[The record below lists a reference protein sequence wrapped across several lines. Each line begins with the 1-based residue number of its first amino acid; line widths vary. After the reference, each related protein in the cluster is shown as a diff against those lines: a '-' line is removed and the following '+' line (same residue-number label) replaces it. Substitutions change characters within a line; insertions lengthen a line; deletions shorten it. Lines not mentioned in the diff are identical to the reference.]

1 MTIQISI
8 DPSNEREQR
17 YKKAHVQFNPG
28 ISKLIFDS
36 VKTMLE
42 KDSFDLFNTRNK
54 LVLEHKIS
62 KSNKEIDDLIQMK
75 MKANNQKDSMT
86 KRLNDL
92 TLKNEGKL
100 SKLKALV
107 EANAS

>member
-1 MTIQISI
+1 
-8 DPSNEREQR
+8 
-17 YKKAHVQFNPG
+17 
-28 ISKLIFDS
+28 
-36 VKTMLE
+36 
-42 KDSFDLFNTRNK
+42 LFNTRNK